1 MGSPVPNA
9 AHVDHLQSVWQ
20 ELHPM
25 IAHCVPVLLR
35 TSIESRS
42 IACHEYAMKALIT
55 AVPVNDSLLCNFG
68 FSVSTGAL
76 CKYGLKLN
84 SLLRSG

>member
-1 MGSPVPNA
+1 MNA
-9 AHVDHLQSVWQ
+9 DIRDGQPSAKCRPTHVDHLQSVWQ

-42 IACHEYAMKALIT
+42 IACHEYAMKALII
-55 AVPVNDSLLCNFG
+55 
-68 FSVSTGAL
+68 
-76 CKYGLKLN
+76 
-84 SLLRSG
+84 